1 MNITHIGL
9 LAGALTSAAAIPQV
23 VKSYRTRQLRDVSIW
38 QPVLLDVGMT
48 LWLIYGII
56 IHDLPLIAANSF
68 SLFCYTLLIVMKIIY
83 REGDCRR
90 SGDYIVPIRAIKEES

>member
-1 MNITHIGL
+1 MTITHIGL

-48 LWLIYGII
+48 LWLAYGVI

-83 REGDCRR
+83 REDDSSRF
-90 SGDYIVPIRAIKEES
+90 GDYSGIKQ

>member
-1 MNITHIGL
+1 MTITHIGL

-23 VKSYRTRQLRDVSIW
+23 VRSYRTRQLRDVSIW
-38 QPVLLDVGMT
+38 QPVLLDAGMT

-56 IHDLPLIAANSF
+56 IRDLPLIAANSF

-83 REGDCRR
+83 REDDNGC
-90 SGDYIVPIRAIKEES
+90 SGDYIAQKQAIKEES